1 MDPRDRL
8 LRQYDRFENERKT
21 LLEQLE
27 RHGAAELSQAQ
38 GPGAW
43 SVAQIIMHLVMVER
57 SSLAYLLR
65 KRELGGSSDAWSL
78 SGLRLALLNM
88 TPGLPLRFKP
98 PPVVADDPECTLA
111 EAVAAW
117 GAVRVELQRALTA
130 LPPAILHHGL
140 FKHPIAGRFTP
151 EEGLRFMAA
160 HQRHHRGQ
168 IDRTLARIGARSA
181 ARTLV

>member
-1 MDPRDRL
+1 MDARARL

-21 LLEQLE
+21 LLDQLE
-27 RHGAAELSQAQ
+27 SHGAAALAHAP

-43 SVAQIIMHLVMVER
+43 SVAQIIMHLVMVEQ

-65 KRELGGSSDAWSL
+65 KRELGGSSNAGSL

-88 TPGLPLRFKP
+88 TLGLPLRFKA
-98 PPVVADDPECTLA
+98 PPVVADVPECTHA

-151 EEGLRFMAA
+151 EEGLRFMSA
-160 HQRHHRGQ
+160 HLRHHHGQ
-168 IDRTLARIGARSA
+168 IERTLTKVGAGSA